1 MIPRQ
6 QPSAAPHR
14 RAATSGLAHGDE
26 PADAY
31 LTPFR
36 TEVSHACLQPA
47 RTAPSASRAAV
58 SRAARLVRRP
68 RGAAGGDGP
77 GRLAGWP
84 PEAVQD
90 ADLAL
95 CELYVNAW
103 KHGGSPAPVVVVVVL
118 ADRTL
123 RVSVSDD
130 SPDLPEERPCS
141 DPYELSGRGLH
152 LVRTLTHRFGAA
164 PRKAG
169 KSIWFELD
177 AAA

>member
-1 MIPRQ
+1 MPARNLPEAPRQ
-6 QPSAAPHR
+6 PQMSRSPQPPDWSAAR
-14 RAATSGLAHGDE
+14 EELREAMAM
-26 PADAY
+26 
-31 LTPFR
+31 
-36 TEVSHACLQPA
+36 
-47 RTAPSASRAAV
+47 
-58 SRAARLVRRP
+58 
-68 RGAAGGDGP
+68 
-77 GRLAGWP
+77 AGWP
-84 PEAVQD
+84 PDAVHD
-90 ADLAL
+90 AELAL

-130 SPDLPEERPCS
+130 SPELPEERPCS
-141 DPYELSGRGLH
+141 DPYEVSGRGLH
-152 LVRTLTHRFGAA
+152 LVRNLTHRFGTA